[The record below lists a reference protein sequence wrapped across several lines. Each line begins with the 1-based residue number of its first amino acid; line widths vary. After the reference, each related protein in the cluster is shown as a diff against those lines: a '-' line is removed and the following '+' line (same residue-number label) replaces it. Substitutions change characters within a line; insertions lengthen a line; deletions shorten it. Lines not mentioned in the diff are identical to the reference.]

1 LTFEGICISAEKL
14 GLAVV
19 EPKPSAA
26 GVDFAFYQKQLPGL
40 FAFLGTS
47 GSREWHH
54 PAFDVDE
61 RAMLLG
67 ASFFAELVI
76 AELERFAAD
85 H

>member
-1 LTFEGICISAEKL
+1 
-14 GLAVV
+14 
-19 EPKPSAA
+19 
-26 GVDFAFYQKQLPGL
+26 VDFAFYQKQLPGL

-61 RAMLLG
+61 RALLLG
-67 ASFFAELVI
+67 AGFF

-85 H
+85 Y